1 MESTPV
7 HRSTS
12 SLRGAGGRGGPSAD
26 AERGGHPNART
37 HASVTTGCSGR
48 VESGLCSSF
57 SSPEART
64 SEYFLDLGAPG
75 RCLLARALERER
87 RRSQPRCS
95 RFTPKGEKAVEDSVT
110 GFGQPTREARSY
122 RAVSLLFVSCCRSRT
137 TTSRPKKLESLRR
150 PGERGLAQSGRPRR
164 AKGRRTASRGGK
176 TADSSTRKAGARKGI
191 AGLSA
196 SSRWKASRV
205 VEAVLSSRGEWGK
218 RSRPSWCSSS
228 RERDGQ
234 TSEATETSEVGRS
247 KIKFRIHAPMRWRKP
262 TAGSASGSPK
272 RMERRET
279 HQAPAS
285 IGRKLG
291 AQSVTERSDRFSKV
305 CVVLA
310 FIGRA
315 HL

>member
-1 MESTPV
+1 
-7 HRSTS
+7 
-12 SLRGAGGRGGPSAD
+12 
-26 AERGGHPNART
+26 
-37 HASVTTGCSGR
+37 
-48 VESGLCSSF
+48 
-57 SSPEART
+57 
-64 SEYFLDLGAPG
+64 
-75 RCLLARALERER
+75 
-87 RRSQPRCS
+87 
-95 RFTPKGEKAVEDSVT
+95 VT

-176 TADSSTRKAGARKGI
+176 TVDSSTRKAGARKGI

-291 AQSVTERSDRFSKV
+291 AQSVTERSARFSKGLRGFGIHRSCASLIAQPRGSKDV
-305 CVVLA
+305 RAVRPS
-310 FIGRA
+310 FGRTRRTVDA
-315 HL
+315 AGGGGRSERVHDARSGVESRAGVHIRGRKVSVERHDGRRSGCGNGHP

>member
-1 MESTPV
+1 M
-7 HRSTS
+7 
-12 SLRGAGGRGGPSAD
+12 
-26 AERGGHPNART
+26 
-37 HASVTTGCSGR
+37 
-48 VESGLCSSF
+48 
-57 SSPEART
+57 
-64 SEYFLDLGAPG
+64 
-75 RCLLARALERER
+75 
-87 RRSQPRCS
+87 
-95 RFTPKGEKAVEDSVT
+95 T

-164 AKGRRTASRGGK
+164 ANGRRTASRGGK